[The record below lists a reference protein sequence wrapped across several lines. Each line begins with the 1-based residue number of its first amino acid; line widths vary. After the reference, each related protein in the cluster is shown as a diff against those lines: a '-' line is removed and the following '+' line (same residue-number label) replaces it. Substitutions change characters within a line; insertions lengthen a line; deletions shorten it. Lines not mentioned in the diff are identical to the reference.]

1 MLLGG
6 GPDMRETTDI
16 LISGG
21 GVAGLT
27 AACALGS
34 AGFRVICVDPTPPV
48 TDAGDEG
55 ADLRTTA
62 FLQPSIPVLQAAGLW
77 SRLEPHAAALQ
88 VMRIIDAGGPE
99 PEARLTKDFDAADI
113 SDAPFGWNL
122 PNWLLRREMVA
133 RLAELPTVSFRPGTG
148 FARMLVRDAEALV
161 TLTDGTQVAAKL
173 VIGADGRNSPVRE
186 AAGIAAKTTRYGQK
200 ALAFAVTHDIPHQ
213 NVSTEVHRSGGPFTL
228 VPLPDR
234 QGRPASAVVW
244 METGPEVARLAALPV
259 PDFEAEMTT
268 RSSGVLG
275 PLTLVSRR
283 SVWPIISQIADRLSG
298 PRTVL
303 MAEAAH
309 VVPPIGA
316 QGLNMSLADLATLLD
331 LCAQHRDDP
340 GAPAVTEA
348 FHRARHLEIQA
359 RVTGI
364 DLLNRASM
372 AASPLLR
379 DLRAKALDA
388 LYSARPVRQILMRTG
403 LGMSRSTA
411 TTEQP

>member
-1 MLLGG
+1 
-6 GPDMRETTDI
+6 MRDTTDI

-27 AACALGS
+27 AACALGT
-34 AGFRVICVDPTPPV
+34 AGFRVICVDPAPPV
-48 TDAGDEG
+48 TEAGAEG

-77 SRLEPHAAALQ
+77 SRLEPHAAPLQ

-99 PEARLTKDFDAADI
+99 PQARLTKDFDAADI

-133 RLAELPTVSFRPGTG
+133 RIAELPNVSFRPGTG
-148 FARMLVRDAEALV
+148 FARMLAREAEALV
-161 TLTDGTQVAAKL
+161 TLTDGRQVAAKL
-173 VIGADGRNSPVRE
+173 VVGADGRTSPVRE
-186 AAGIAAKTTRYGQK
+186 ALGIAAKTTRYGQK
-200 ALAFAVTHDIPHQ
+200 ALAFAVAHDIPHG
-213 NVSTEVHRSGGPFTL
+213 NVSTEVHRKGGPFTL

-234 QGRPASAVVW
+234 DGHPASAVVW

-259 PDFEAEMTT
+259 AEFEAEMTA
-268 RSSGVLG
+268 RSSGILG
-275 PLTLVSRR
+275 PLRLLTRR
-283 SVWPIISQIADRLSG
+283 SVWPIISQIAERMSG
-298 PRTVL
+298 SRTVL

-316 QGLNMSLADLATLLD
+316 QGLNMSLADLAALLD
-331 LCAQHRDDP
+331 LAERHRTDP
-340 GAPAVTEA
+340 GQPAVTEA
-348 FHRARHLEIQA
+348 FHRSRHLEVQA

-372 AASPLLR
+372 AEAPMLR
-379 DLRAKALDA
+379 DLRARALDA
-388 LYSARPVRQILMRTG
+388 LYSARPIRQILMRAG
-403 LGMSRSTA
+403 LGVR
-411 TTEQP
+411 

>member
-1 MLLGG
+1 
-6 GPDMRETTDI
+6 MRETTDI

-27 AACALGS
+27 AACAFGS
-34 AGFRVICVDPTPPV
+34 AGFRVICIDPQPPV
-48 TDAGDEG
+48 TDAGASD

-77 SRLEPHAAALQ
+77 TRLQPHAAALQ
-88 VMRIIDAGGPE
+88 VMRIIDAGGETPD
-99 PEARLTKDFDAADI
+99 PRLTKDFDAADI

-133 RLAELPTVSFRPGTG
+133 RLAELPNVSFRPGTG
-148 FARMLVRDAEALV
+148 FARMLVRDTEALV
-161 TLTDGTQVAAKL
+161 TLTDGTQLSARL

-186 AAGIAAKTTRYGQK
+186 ALGITARTTRYGQK
-200 ALAFAVTHDIPHQ
+200 ALAFAVAHDIPHQ

-234 QGRPASAVVW
+234 DGRPASAVVW

-259 PDFEAEMTT
+259 PEFEAEMTA
-268 RSSGVLG
+268 RSAGVLG
-275 PLTLVSRR
+275 PLTLLSRR

-298 PRTVL
+298 PRAVL
-303 MAEAAH
+303 LAEAAH

-316 QGLNMSLADLATLLD
+316 QGLNMSLADLAALLA
-331 LCAQHRDDP
+331 LAEAHRDDP
-340 GAPAVTEA
+340 GLPAVTEA
-348 FHRARHLEIQA
+348 YHRQRHLEVRA

-372 AASPLLR
+372 ADAQVLR

-388 LYSARPVRQILMRTG
+388 LYSARPVRQMLMRAG
-403 LGMSRSTA
+403 LGMGRKADTLQ
-411 TTEQP
+411 EP

>member
-1 MLLGG
+1 
-6 GPDMRETTDI
+6 MRETTEI

-21 GVAGLT
+21 GVAGLA

-34 AGFRVICVDPTPPV
+34 AGFRVICVDPAPPV
-48 TDAGDEG
+48 TESEAEG

-62 FLQPSIPVLQAAGLW
+62 FLQPSIPVLEAAGLW
-77 SRLEPHAAALQ
+77 SRLEPDAAPLQ

-99 PEARLTKDFDAADI
+99 PEARLTKEFDAAEI

-133 RLAELPTVSFRPGTG
+133 RIAELPNVSFRPGTG
-148 FARMLVRDAEALV
+148 FARMLIRQTEALV
-161 TLTDGTQVAAKL
+161 TLTDGRQVAARL

-186 AAGIAAKTTRYGQK
+186 ALGISAKTIRYGQK
-200 ALAFAVTHDIPHQ
+200 ALAFAVSHDLPHR
-213 NVSTEVHRSGGPFTL
+213 NVSTEVHRKGGPFTL

-234 QGRPASAVVW
+234 DGRPASAVVW
-244 METGPEVARLAALPV
+244 METGPEIARLAALPV
-259 PDFEAEMTT
+259 REFEAEMTA
-268 RSSGVLG
+268 RSSGILG
-275 PLTLVSRR
+275 PLTLITRR

-316 QGLNMSLADLATLLD
+316 QGLNMSLADLRVLLD
-331 LCAQHRDDP
+331 LVEKHRDDP
-340 GAPAVTEA
+340 GQPIVTDT
-348 FHRARHLEIQA
+348 FHRSRHLEVQA

-372 AASPLLR
+372 AGSPLLR
-379 DLRAKALDA
+379 DLRARALDT
-388 LYSARPVRQILMRTG
+388 LYSARPVRQMLMRAG
-403 LGMSRSTA
+403 LGVR
-411 TTEQP
+411 

>member
-1 MLLGG
+1 MFPTG
-6 GPDMRETTDI
+6 GPNMRDTTDI

-34 AGFRVICVDPTPPV
+34 AGFRVICVDPAPPI
-48 TDAGDEG
+48 TEGEADG

-77 SRLEPHAAALQ
+77 SRLEPHAAPLQ

-133 RLAELPTVSFRPGTG
+133 RLAEVPTVSFRPGIG

-161 TLTDGTQVAAKL
+161 TLTDGTQVAARL

-186 AAGIAAKTTRYGQK
+186 ALGIAAKTTRYGQK
-200 ALAFAVTHDIPHQ
+200 ALAFAVTHDVPHQ
-213 NVSTEVHRSGGPFTL
+213 NVSTEVHRKGGPFTL

-234 QGRPASAVVW
+234 QGHPASAVVW
-244 METGPEVARLAALPV
+244 MEAGPEVARLAALPI
-259 PDFEAEMTT
+259 PEFEAEMTA
-268 RSSGVLG
+268 RSSGILG
-275 PLTLVSRR
+275 PLTLVTRR
-283 SVWPIISQIADRLSG
+283 SVWPIISQIA
-298 PRTVL
+298 
-303 MAEAAH
+303 
-309 VVPPIGA
+309 
-316 QGLNMSLADLATLLD
+316 QGLNMSLADLRALLD
-331 LCAQHRDDP
+331 LAEKHRDDP
-340 GAPAVTEA
+340 GQPAVTDA
-348 FHRARHLEIQA
+348 FHRARHLEVQA

-372 AASPLLR
+372 AEAPALR
-379 DLRAKALDA
+379 DLRARALET
-388 LYSARPVRQILMRTG
+388 LYSAKPVRQMLMRAG
-403 LGMSRSTA
+403 LGVGRKSATSDRS
-411 TTEQP
+411 

>member
-1 MLLGG
+1 
-6 GPDMRETTDI
+6 MRETTEI

-27 AACALGS
+27 AACAFGA
-34 AGFRVICVDPTPPV
+34 AGFRVVCVDPAPPV
-48 TDAGDEG
+48 TAAEDAG

-77 SRLEPHAAALQ
+77 SRLEPHAAPLQ
-88 VMRIIDAGGPE
+88 VMRIIDAGGE
-99 PEARLTKDFDAADI
+99 TTEARLVKEFDAADI

-133 RLAELPTVSFRPGTG
+133 HLEGLPGVSFRPGLG

-161 TLTDGTQVAAKL
+161 TLTDGSQVAARL

-186 AAGIAAKTTRYGQK
+186 ALGVPAKTIRYGQK
-200 ALAFAVTHDIPHQ
+200 ALAFAVAHDIPHD

-259 PDFEAEMTT
+259 PAFEAEMTR
-268 RSSGVLG
+268 RSSGILG
-275 PLTLVSRR
+275 PLTLLTRR

-316 QGLNMSLADLATLLD
+316 QGLNMSLADLSALLD
-331 LCAQHRDDP
+331 LAEKHRADP
-340 GAPAVTEA
+340 GVPAVTDA
-348 FHRARHLEIQA
+348 FHRARHLEVQA

-372 AASPLLR
+372 AESPLLR

-388 LYSARPVRQILMRTG
+388 LYSARPVRRTLMRAG
-403 LGMSRSTA
+403 LGAGQSRA
-411 TTEQP
+411 TPERA

>member
-1 MLLGG
+1 
-6 GPDMRETTDI
+6 MREATDI

-27 AACALGS
+27 TACAFGS
-34 AGFRVICVDPTPPV
+34 AGFRVVCVDPAPPV
-48 TDAGDEG
+48 TAAEDDG

-62 FLQPSIPVLQAAGLW
+62 FLQPSVPVLQAAGLW
-77 SRLEPHAAALQ
+77 DRLAPHAAALQ
-88 VMRIIDAGGPE
+88 VMRIIDAGGE
-99 PEARLTKDFDAADI
+99 TPEARLIKDFDAADI
-113 SDAPFGWNL
+113 SDSPFGWNL

-133 RLAELPTVSFRPGTG
+133 RLAELPNVSFRPGTG
-148 FARMLVRDAEALV
+148 FVRMLVRDAEVLV
-161 TLTDGTQVAAKL
+161 TLTDGSQLSAKL
-173 VIGADGRNSPVRE
+173 VIGTDGRNSPVRQ

-200 ALAFAVTHDIPHQ
+200 ALAFGVTHDIPHN

-234 QGRPASAVVW
+234 DGRPASAVVW
-244 METGPEVARLAALPV
+244 METGPEIARLAALPV
-259 PDFEAEMTT
+259 EEFESEMTA
-268 RSSGVLG
+268 RSSGILG
-275 PLTLVSRR
+275 PLTLVTRR
-283 SVWPIISQIADRLSG
+283 SVWPIISQIADRLAG

-331 LCAQHRDDP
+331 LAQTHRDDP
-340 GAPAVTEA
+340 GSPAVTDA
-348 FHRARHLEIQA
+348 FHRARHLEVQA

-372 AASPLLR
+372 AEPPVLR
-379 DLRAKALDA
+379 DLRAKALEA
-388 LYSARPVRQILMRTG
+388 LYSARPVRQVLMRAG
-403 LGMSRSTA
+403 LGMQQNKA
-411 TTEQP
+411 TSDRA

>member
-1 MLLGG
+1 MR
-6 GPDMRETTDI
+6 DMTDI

-27 AACALGS
+27 AACAFGS
-34 AGFRVICVDPTPPV
+34 AGYRVICVDPTAPV
-48 TDAGDEG
+48 TAAEDDG

-77 SRLEPHAAALQ
+77 TRLEAHAAPLQ

-133 RLAELPTVSFRPGTG
+133 RLTELPTVNFRPGTG

-161 TLTDGTQVAAKL
+161 TLTDGSQVSAKL
-173 VIGADGRNSPVRE
+173 VIGADGRNSPVR
-186 AAGIAAKTTRYGQK
+186 AALGIAAKTTRYGQK
-200 ALAFAVTHDIPHQ
+200 ALAFAVTHDIPHR
-213 NVSTEVHRSGGPFTL
+213 NVSTEVHRKGGPFTL

-234 QGRPASAVVW
+234 AGRPASAVVW
-244 METGPEVARLAALPV
+244 METGPEIARLAALPV
-259 PDFEAEMTT
+259 PDFEAEMTA
-268 RSSGVLG
+268 RSSGILG
-275 PLTLVSRR
+275 PLTLVTRR
-283 SVWPIISQIADRLSG
+283 SVWPIISQFADRLSG

-303 MAEAAH
+303 IAEAAH

-316 QGLNMSLADLATLLD
+316 QGLNMSLADLCALLN
-331 LCAQHRDDP
+331 LAEKHREDP
-340 GAPAVTEA
+340 GQPAVTDA
-348 FHRARHLEIQA
+348 FHRQRHLEVQA

-372 AASPLLR
+372 AEAPLLR
-379 DLRAKALDA
+379 DLRATALDA
-388 LYSARPVRQILMRTG
+388 LYSARPVRQALMRAGMG
-403 LGMSRSTA
+403 LGRKSRT
-411 TTEQP
+411 P